1 MTGKLLT
8 GIIDD
13 EIYGFVDNEAIL
25 PEEQKGCRRKSKNT
39 GDQLYIDKMPLQ
51 EVKQRKKNLVMRY
64 IDYHKACDMGPHY
77 WVIDSLN
84 MIDMATNV
92 LNFFGEMMKSW
103 RVELTYGS
111 ETPGE
116 VPIKRG
122 ISQGDVLSPLLFVI
136 ALIPLTYILR
146 TANPGYEFRTGENID
161 HLLFMDI
168 LKLYSKSEKALDSL
182 I

>member
-1 MTGKLLT
+1 MTGNLLT

-25 PEEQKGCRRKSKNT
+25 PEEQKGCRRKSKGT

-116 VPIKRG
+116 V
-122 ISQGDVLSPLLFVI
+122 LSPLLFVI

-146 TANPGYEFRTGENID
+146 TANPGYEFRTGENIN

>member
-25 PEEQKGCRRKSKNT
+25 PEEQKGCRRKSKGT

-116 VPIKRG
+116 V
-122 ISQGDVLSPLLFVI
+122 L
-136 ALIPLTYILR
+136 
-146 TANPGYEFRTGENID
+146 
-161 HLLFMDI
+161 
-168 LKLYSKSEKALDSL
+168 
-182 I
+182 

>member
-25 PEEQKGCRRKSKNT
+25 PEEQKGCRRKSKGT

-116 VPIKRG
+116 V
-122 ISQGDVLSPLLFVI
+122 LSPLLFVI

-146 TANPGYEFRTGENID
+146 TANPGYEFRTGENIN

>member
-8 GIIDD
+8 GIIND

-25 PEEQKGCRRKSKNT
+25 PEEQKGCRRKSKGT

-116 VPIKRG
+116 V
-122 ISQGDVLSPLLFVI
+122 LSPLLFVI

-146 TANPGYEFRTGENID
+146 TANPGYEFRTGENIN